1 MIETLY
7 KTNKTV
13 FTFNEVSMLL
23 GETDAMSLKSKI
35 NYHVKNKKLKNP
47 RRGIYSL
54 PEYSKEE
61 LACKLYTPNYISLEY
76 VLQKQGVIFQYQEE
90 ISIVSYL
97 SRRVT
102 MDLNNYSYKKIKKD
116 ILLNTK
122 GVILGNDV
130 NVATKERAILDLLY
144 LKKEYYFDNLNGLNK
159 DLIRELLA
167 TVYCNKTL
175 SKRAKKVLDV

>member
-7 KTNKTV
+7 KTKKTV

-23 GETDAMSLKSKI
+23 GETDALLLKSKI
-35 NYHVKNKKLKNP
+35 NYYVKTKKLKNP

-61 LACKLYTPNYISLEY
+61 LACKLYTPNYLSLEY
-76 VLQKQGVIFQYQEE
+76 VLQKEGVIFQYQEE

-102 MDLNNYSYKKIKKD
+102 MDHTNFSYKKIKKE

-122 GVILGNDV
+122 GITMNNDI
-130 NVATKERAILDLLY
+130 NIATKERAILDMLY
-144 LKKEYYFDNLNGLNK
+144 LKKDYYFDNLNGLNK
-159 DLIRELLA
+159 DLISELLA
-167 TVYCNKTL
+167 TVYCNKAL
-175 SKRAKKVLDV
+175 SKRAKRVLNV